1 VVVVSM
7 FAEIML
13 ALASIVVISTVSV
26 IVMVRMLFRRIR
38 RSRTVTSSVLRTRA
52 LISVGRQHEV
62 HTLRLRLAD
71 TLASGRAALDLAGAN
86 GSQLGEL
93 QRLYARIRS
102 DATTL
107 DAQLLLLLSERD
119 SVVLAESIPVAGR
132 RVDQVAWLVRR
143 LRSAVAAGL
152 GDRTDDSL
160 ATLTDD
166 LDREIV
172 ALDAGLRELH
182 TLNGHEPRSVSNP
195 FTGRSE
201 S

>member
-1 VVVVSM
+1 MSM
-7 FAEIML
+7 LAEIML

-26 IVMVRMLFRRIR
+26 IVLARVLIRRIR

-52 LISVGRQHEV
+52 LVSVGRQHEV

-71 TLASGRAALDLAGAN
+71 TLASGRAALDLAGSN

-93 QRLYARIRS
+93 HRLYDRIRS

-119 SVVLAESIPVAGR
+119 AVVLAESIPVAGR

-160 ATLTDD
+160 AALTDD

-182 TLNGHEPRSVSNP
+182 TLNGREPRSVINP